1 MGVHHQQSVVLR
13 NKTRIAPSV
22 SDRPA
27 NHACRAREVGGDT
40 DCLSRKSFPLA
51 ATRPTLACDWSG
63 GDVRAVGMG
72 HDDASAERSSPVG
85 RLGGSVSRRLFSF
98 NGCADVIAH
107 ARARGR
113 GEKVVGRN
121 HEGSWTGGDIPRAD
135 TSHFPA
141 SRVPDYAAQMS
152 PSLLALNAV
161 LSSVCACPGTPGVL
175 QRSSELSQTPLGY
188 AAGVQCA
195 RATPLRGD
203 GDGARFAAVAICK
216 RAHPA
221 QVVVRRRLLL
231 LLLHIM
237 LDCMN
242 ESGGEQ
248 SRRRAI
254 VLWRLLRLLR
264 HAGSAV
270 FGRAQG
276 KQEQRIAQYFAD
288 AAWRRTC
295 AGGDWIV
302 ECP

>member
-1 MGVHHQQSVVLR
+1 MRDDSCPSLRIGTTHCRRRRRQQGPHPQPARACSAQRSSAPGYARREPTQGMGVHHQQSVVLR
-13 NKTRIAPSV
+13 NKTRIALSV
-22 SDRPA
+22 SDRLA
-27 NHACRAREVGGDT
+27 NHACRARDRRGVGGDT

-141 SRVPDYAAQMS
+141 SRVPDYAAQTS

-161 LSSVCACPGTPGVL
+161 LSSVCACPVL
-175 QRSSELSQTPLGY
+175 ARLGCCRDPPNSHRLRSDMRQACSALG
-188 AAGVQCA
+188 
-195 RATPLRGD
+195 
-203 GDGARFAAVAICK
+203 
-216 RAHPA
+216 
-221 QVVVRRRLLL
+221 
-231 LLLHIM
+231 
-237 LDCMN
+237 
-242 ESGGEQ
+242 
-248 SRRRAI
+248 
-254 VLWRLLRLLR
+254 
-264 HAGSAV
+264 
-270 FGRAQG
+270 
-276 KQEQRIAQYFAD
+276 
-288 AAWRRTC
+288 
-295 AGGDWIV
+295 
-302 ECP
+302 